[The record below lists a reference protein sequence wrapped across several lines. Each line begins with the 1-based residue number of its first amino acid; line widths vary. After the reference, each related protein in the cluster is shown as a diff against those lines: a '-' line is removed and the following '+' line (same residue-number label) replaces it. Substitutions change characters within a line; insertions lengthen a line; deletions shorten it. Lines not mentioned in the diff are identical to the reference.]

1 LTHLGPAC
9 DNAARAGPIA
19 AEDIE
24 IGGVTIKAGEGVII
38 KFQSANRDASVVNV
52 PNRLD
57 MSRDARRHVAFG

>member
-1 LTHLGPAC
+1 
-9 DNAARAGPIA
+9 
-19 AEDIE
+19 
-24 IGGVTIKAGEGVII
+24 VII